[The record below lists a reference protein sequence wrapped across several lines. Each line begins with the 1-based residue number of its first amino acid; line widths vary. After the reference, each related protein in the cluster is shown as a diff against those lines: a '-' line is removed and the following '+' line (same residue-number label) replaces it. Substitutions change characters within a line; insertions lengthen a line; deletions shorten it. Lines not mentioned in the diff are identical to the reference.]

1 MTTNTNTTVPTIAEL
16 RSRIAEG
23 LSADLL
29 TGLPRL
35 TTMRIH
41 ANGAERVPMFLL
53 ASACRFLAPPMEQN
67 AQNAED
73 GRVAEASERFTPAA
87 DALLAGVERALAPA
101 EMYELLDR
109 FVGASAAANRTLSF
123 GEGIS
128 HP

>member
-1 MTTNTNTTVPTIAEL
+1 MTTNTTVPTIAEL

-23 LSADLL
+23 LSAELL
-29 TGLPRL
+29 TELPRL

-53 ASACRFLAPPMEQN
+53 ASACRFLASPMEQN
-67 AQNAED
+67 AKNAED

-87 DALLAGVERALAPA
+87 DALLAGVQQQLPPA
-101 EMYELLDR
+101 EMYELLDH

>member
-1 MTTNTNTTVPTIAEL
+1 MTTGTNTRVPTITEL

-29 TGLPRL
+29 TELPRL
-35 TTMRIH
+35 TTIRIH

-67 AQNAED
+67 AQNSED
-73 GRVAEASERFTPAA
+73 GRVAEASQRFTPAA
-87 DALLAGVERALAPA
+87 DALLAGVQQQLPPA

>member
-1 MTTNTNTTVPTIAEL
+1 MTTGTNMTVPTIAEL
-16 RSRIAEG
+16 RTRIAAG

-29 TGLPRL
+29 TELPRL

-41 ANGAERVPMFLL
+41 ANGEERVPMFLL
-53 ASACRFLAPPMEQN
+53 ASACRFLASPMEQN
-67 AQNAED
+67 AQNSED
-73 GRVAEASERFTPAA
+73 GRVAEASGRFTPAA
-87 DALLAGVERALAPA
+87 DALLAGVEQALAPA

-109 FVGASAAANRTLSF
+109 LVGASAAANRTLSF